1 MRILTPVKNM
11 KITMKLMKQKIL
23 VQLKLYPHMKSSHE
37 VKIGLWIVQ
46 NWGQIDGMPDC
57 PQGMDTLVKLENILM
72 LRKFQ
77 KGSVQ
82 KRMTDYCQ

>member
-23 VQLKLYPHMKSSHE
+23 VQLKLYPHNE
-37 VKIGLWIVQ
+37 VLKALRIVQ
-46 NWGQIDGMPDC
+46 NWGQTDGLPDC

>member
-1 MRILTPVKNM
+1 MKNM

-23 VQLKLYPHMKSSHE
+23 VQLKLYPHNE
-37 VKIGLWIVQ
+37 VLKALRIVQ
-46 NWGQIDGMPDC
+46 NWGQTDGLPDC

-72 LRKFQ
+72 LREFQ

>member
-1 MRILTPVKNM
+1 MKNM

-23 VQLKLYPHMKSSHE
+23 VQLKLYPHNE
-37 VKIGLWIVQ
+37 VLKALRIVQ
-46 NWGQIDGMPDC
+46 NWGQTDGLPDC